1 MLWPDCSQACLLTQS
16 ALRSMPS
23 YLLVHRTGLAQGAG
37 KQQSPSRAEAS
48 LGVGFASFYKD
59 PQQSASGHLTQI
71 HRSPEGNL
79 HTCQGHA
86 GEPLV
91 PTYKTSNSQH
101 PFCGHPEQARARE
114 KVSRS
119 ELSHAEALPS
129 PQVNKDTEEAA
140 RQTSLSQRSN
150 WTTFTF
156 LRLEPQNLGLLSLP
170 S

>member
-48 LGVGFASFYKD
+48 LGVGFASFCKD

-119 ELSHAEALPS
+119 QSYLMQRLSPHPRLTKTQKKQQGRLPFLRGATGQ
-129 PQVNKDTEEAA
+129 P
-140 RQTSLSQRSN
+140 LL
-150 WTTFTF
+150 